1 MYYVGI
7 DVSKYKHD
15 CSILDQSGNTVV
27 DDFVF
32 ANSFEGFTSFKILLS
47 SLASPEDIKIGFE
60 ATGHYTSNLK
70 RFLENAH
77 YSFMESNPA
86 LISKFIHAQTLRRTK
101 NDALDSHSIARF
113 LMSVDYKPYPKGFYH
128 IYSLKSLTRLRD
140 TVVRQ
145 RSLYMVKLTNVLD
158 HIFPEFKPFFND
170 SFSATALHILEKYH
184 TPDAISCIPDE
195 DYDEIRCISR
205 GKFSY
210 ARLISLK
217 ELADKTVGDSNPIF
231 ESQLVS
237 ILALYRTSEQ
247 QVESLENEIIPLVQ
261 ELNPKLLT
269 IPGIGYLT
277 AATIVAEYGDFSR
290 FSSPA
295 QMLSFAGL
303 EPGYYQSGTME
314 LRGKMVKRGSSQLRY
329 VLMNCALPLI
339 RFDMT
344 FASYYAKKRAE
355 GKPHRVAMS
364 HVTKKLVRVIFA
376 LERQNT
382 DFVAQALR

>member
-27 DDFVF
+27 NDFVF
-32 ANSFEGFTSFKILLS
+32 ANSFEGFESFKTLLS
-47 SLASPEDIKIGFE
+47 SIASPEDIKIGFE

-158 HIFPEFKPFFND
+158 IYF
-170 SFSATALHILEKYH
+170 
-184 TPDAISCIPDE
+184 
-195 DYDEIRCISR
+195 
-205 GKFSY
+205 
-210 ARLISLK
+210 
-217 ELADKTVGDSNPIF
+217 
-231 ESQLVS
+231 
-237 ILALYRTSEQ
+237 
-247 QVESLENEIIPLVQ
+247 
-261 ELNPKLLT
+261 LNL
-269 IPGIGYLT
+269 
-277 AATIVAEYGDFSR
+277 SR
-290 FSSPA
+290 FL
-295 QMLSFAGL
+295 MTLSR
-303 EPGYYQSGTME
+303 Q
-314 LRGKMVKRGSSQLRY
+314 QL
-329 VLMNCALPLI
+329 
-339 RFDMT
+339 
-344 FASYYAKKRAE
+344 
-355 GKPHRVAMS
+355 
-364 HVTKKLVRVIFA
+364 
-376 LERQNT
+376 
-382 DFVAQALR
+382 